1 MPGPVNLAQAVPV
14 DGWLARIGRGLWAP
28 RCLVCSERASGP
40 LDLCARCGAAL
51 PWMPPACRCC
61 AMPLPLPAS
70 PPSSLPVL
78 PPAFPVLVPSLP
90 VLPPPPSPV
99 GAATAATGIA
109 EQHHAARVAALA
121 APTGGTLT
129 GGRLC
134 SACQHDPPPLAEA
147 HAAFLYAFPLDRLL
161 PRLKFHRDLAAGRLL
176 AQAMAA
182 AFAGCERPQALVP
195 VPLHRARLRQ
205 RGYNQA
211 LELARPLGRMLGLP
225 VRPGLLLRSRDT
237 AAQSR
242 LDAGAR
248 SANLRDAFGVPARI
262 RVPAH
267 LVLVD
272 DVMTTGATL
281 NAAAEALLE
290 AGADRV
296 DAWVC
301 ARAP

>member
-1 MPGPVNLAQAVPV
+1 MPGPVNLAQAAPV

-28 RCLVCSERASGP
+28 RCLVCGERAAGP
-40 LDLCARCGAAL
+40 LDLCMRCGAAL
-51 PWMPPACRCC
+51 PWMPPACLCC
-61 AMPLPLPAS
+61 AMPLPARAPALSLPAGD
-70 PPSSLPVL
+70 
-78 PPAFPVLVPSLP
+78 LV
-90 VLPPPPSPV
+90 
-99 GAATAATGIA
+99 A
-109 EQHHAARVAALA
+109 
-121 APTGGTLT
+121 

-134 SACQHDPPPLAEA
+134 GACQRDPPALAQA
-147 HAAFLYAFPLDRLL
+147 HAAFLYGFPLDRLL

-182 AFAGCERPQALVP
+182 AFAACERPDALVP
-195 VPLHRARLRQ
+195 VPLHHARLRQ

-225 VRPGLLLRSRDT
+225 MQPGLLLRIRDT

-248 SANLRDAFGVPARI
+248 SANLRDAFDVPPRVD
-262 RVPAH
+262 VPAH

-281 NAAAEALLE
+281 DAAAEALLE